1 MPILARLLLI
11 FLLLGLAGC
20 SREPLP
26 AAEAASVAGFER
38 SAFLRR
44 HPPLA
49 REPREGTLSFRFSDP
64 YGESSQILLSLA
76 PPAGDLAAVTVAW
89 RGDSSAR
96 WSSIK
101 KQFVA
106 DLLESTFS
114 EVDYGS
120 LSAYAMSLA
129 NASEPNGASAWTD
142 ASGTVEARFHASGAD
157 FTLVLNRVRSR
168 TAGPAK

>member
-1 MPILARLLLI
+1 MQLLARLLLVVSV
-11 FLLLGLAGC
+11 LLPAAC
-20 SREPLP
+20 SREPQP
-26 AAEAASVAGFER
+26 AVEAASVAGFER

-49 REPREGTLSFRFSDP
+49 REQRDGALIYRFEDR
-64 YGESSQILLSLA
+64 YGESRQISVSLA
-76 PPAGDLAAVTVAW
+76 PATGELVAVTVDW
-89 RGDSSAR
+89 RGDSNAR

-120 LSAYAMSLA
+120 LSAYAMRLA
-129 NASEPNGASAWTD
+129 EGSDPDRAAPWSD
-142 ASGTVEARFHASGAD
+142 ASGTQARFHS
-157 FTLVLNRVRSR
+157 
-168 TAGPAK
+168 AGPELTLILERRAHARLQPGIR